1 MCIHDTISN
10 SFELTGFVQD
20 FYYCENP
27 QLFLNIKDHIPR
39 PDCSITHNLSTQVK
53 LFKKK
58 KKFYLLSSN
67 I

>member
-20 FYYCENP
+20 FYYCDNP

-39 PDCSITHNLSTQVK
+39 PDCSITHNLSTQV
-53 LFKKK
+53 
-58 KKFYLLSSN
+58 
-67 I
+67 